1 MRGKLYPYPQEFA
14 GLRAIGKKV
23 ANHCLKSNLE
33 G

>member
-1 MRGKLYPYPQEFA
+1 MQGKLILNCGNFG
-14 GLRAIGKKV
+14 GLGVIGKKV

>member
-1 MRGKLYPYPQEFA
+1 MQDDLFPNRRNFG
-14 GLRAIGKKV
+14 GLGVIGKKV